1 MRPFM
6 PSLLALVVAVP
17 AMGQEDLTLPI
28 PEIQDAPL
36 IVLEEVLPPAPESTE
51 TVPENPYYDDR
62 STSASIVDSLYNAIN
77 RQEYL
82 RAWSY
87 FEEAYADVDA
97 GTLQADFDAFAAGYA
112 DTQSV
117 EILIGAEIT
126 EGTAGTQYSAIPV
139 AIAASQADGTTENF
153 AGCYTL
159 SLPQPGN
166 QATPPFRPL
175 SIVSSNMAPAE
186 GALEAILPGTCTPQ

>member
-1 MRPFM
+1 MRLFVLPV
-6 PSLLALVVAVP
+6 LTACLAVP
-17 AMGQEDLTLPI
+17 AAAQEVLTLPI
-28 PEIQDAPL
+28 PEVQDAPV

-62 STSASIVDSLYNAIN
+62 STSASIIDSLYNAIN

-87 FEEAYADVDA
+87 FEQAYSDADIEAM
-97 GTLQADFDAFAAGYA
+97 QADFDAFAAGYA

-117 EILIGAEIT
+117 DILIGAEIT

-139 AIAASQADGTTENF
+139 ALAATQRDGSTESF

-175 SIVSSNMAPAE
+175 SIVSSELAPAE
-186 GALEAILPGTCTPQ
+186 GALEAILPASCTPQ